1 MRFWNKKEKIAGCF
15 AVCDFLRAKGAEI
28 EGYAGNSSDQ
38 DFALAAKSAR
48 MCRFSQESS
57 PLLKANFK
65 WAGFGNSEGED

>member
-38 DFALAAKSAR
+38 DFALAVESVKT
-48 MCRFSQESS
+48 CRFCQSGICARR
-57 PLLKANFK
+57 KNNRRNF
-65 WAGFGNSEGED
+65 AGV